1 MDSPALLEHL
11 SVPEEGPR
19 ESTRPCHMSP
29 ESYKQGTV
37 SGGPGGWALEHRM
50 ARDIRRDRGLRVR
63 TKENAGHQGPTDGH
77 SSFWN
82 VLSMALNGTGHLCQ
96 GTGRRMVM

>member
-37 SGGPGGWALEHRM
+37 SGGPGG
-50 ARDIRRDRGLRVR
+50 
-63 TKENAGHQGPTDGH
+63 GP
-77 SSFWN
+77 WN
-82 VLSMALNGTGHLCQ
+82 TGWPGTYIE
-96 GTGRRMVM
+96 TEA